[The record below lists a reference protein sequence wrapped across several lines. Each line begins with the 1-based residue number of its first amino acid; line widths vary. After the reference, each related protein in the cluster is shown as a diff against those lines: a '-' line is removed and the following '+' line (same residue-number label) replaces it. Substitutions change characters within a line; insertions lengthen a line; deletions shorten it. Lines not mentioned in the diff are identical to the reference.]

1 MYMTDKQPINPYL
14 ILLASLIL
22 PGSGHVWLGLAQRGL
37 MFLFFIIILGWA
49 SSHMMPTHFSF
60 IGRHIGGIFVY
71 GVSVIDAYKIARIR
85 FEEWTHA
92 QTSHTDR

>member
-1 MYMTDKQPINPYL
+1 
-14 ILLASLIL
+14 
-22 PGSGHVWLGLAQRGL
+22 
-37 MFLFFIIILGWA
+37 LGWA
-49 SSHMMPTHFSF
+49 SSHMMPIHFSF